1 MFESHYGSS
10 EGRTLAERWMSAVA
24 RAAYLASAELAA
36 EKGAFPLFD
45 AAAYL
50 QRPFVTCLGPEG

>member
-1 MFESHYGSS
+1 M
-10 EGRTLAERWMSAVA
+10 R

-45 AAAYL
+45 REKYL
-50 QRPFVTCLGPEG
+50 AGETVARARRATCATRSPSTASATRC